1 MSKHQLII
9 SKYVHQ
15 DRPVRSLGGKLLAAT
30 ELVFNSTRSEEALDD
45 PRLCLVVP
53 GDVLEIVVASGLPEG
68 AGLWLL
74 EANNVESGGLNLDI
88 DVEVMLLPVDTV
100 FAPGPGEQRRKL
112 WISERGQEPRIP
124 PDDGT
129 GNTGS
134 MVATPPPP

>member
-15 DRPVRSLGGKLLAAT
+15 DHPVRSLGGRLLGAS
-30 ELVFNSTRSEEALDD
+30 ELVFNSTRSEEELNDT
-45 PRLCLVVP
+45 RLCLVVP
-53 GDVLEIVVASGLPEG
+53 GDVLEIVVASGNPPG

-74 EANNVESGGLNLDI
+74 ETNSVEGGGLSLDI
-88 DVEVMLLPVDTV
+88 DVDVMLLSVDTV

-112 WISERGQEPRIP
+112 WISDRGQEPRIP